1 MISKTY
7 TQKDKLKSE
16 AVLVTPYQDIFDRI
30 VNLIVVNQELTM
42 PEQSIFYAQDQDKSL
57 QPIEDKVNAYV

>member
-1 MISKTY
+1 M
-7 TQKDKLKSE
+7 
-16 AVLVTPYQDIFDRI
+16 TPYQDIFDRI

-42 PEQSIFYAQDQDKSL
+42 PEQSLFYAQDQDKSL